1 MGIGDISPY
10 TPPRLPDGERGP
22 RHWRPEP
29 ERLAL
34 LIHDMQ
40 RYFLRPFSTTESPYR
55 EMLDNL
61 VAVRA
66 RCAEWGV
73 PVFYTAQ
80 PGSMTDEQRGLLKD
94 FWGPGMA
101 ARAEDREIVAELA
114 PGDGDVVLTKWRYS
128 AFCHT
133 DLLSR
138 LAAAGRDQILLGG
151 VYAHVGCLATAIDA
165 FSYDIQ
171 PHLVS
176 DAVADFG
183 EPEHRFAL
191 EYAARRCARVL
202 DTSELLAELGS
213 ASPAGA
219 AL

>member
-114 PGDGDVVLTKWRYS
+114 PGDGDVVPLPARP
-128 AFCHT
+128 APH
-133 DLLSR
+133 R
-138 LAAAGRDQILLGG
+138 PGRAAGG
-151 VYAHVGCLATAIDA
+151 
-165 FSYDIQ
+165 
-171 PHLVS
+171 
-176 DAVADFG
+176 
-183 EPEHRFAL
+183 
-191 EYAARRCARVL
+191 ARRS
-202 DTSELLAELGS
+202 TGS
-213 ASPAGA
+213 PTPGRAGTRPR
-219 AL
+219 